1 MLFARLTGRF
11 RKRSISRSA
20 GWDSFDTATVITTCP
35 CPAAWAN
42 AFLERAEDGRHLADD
57 RRAHWT
63 DLGGET
69 RRDQR
74 VPDGPMVASAAPS
87 ARLMGE
93 HHETTCLGFHR
104 NYRLSGE
111 YSLIETVIRNERAH

>member
-11 RKRSISRSA
+11 RKRSTSRSA
-20 GWDSFDTATVITTCP
+20 GWDSFDTATVIMTC
-35 CPAAWAN
+35 
-42 AFLERAEDGRHLADD
+42 RARQPGRTRFWSALKTAADD
-57 RRAHWT
+57 RRPHWT
-63 DLGGET
+63 DLGRET

-74 VPDGPMVASAAPS
+74 VPDGPMIASAAPS

-93 HHETTCLGFHR
+93 HHETTCLGFHC

-111 YSLIETVIRNERAH
+111 YSLIETPIRSERAQ